1 MTNDIKQI
9 EDITTKLGKKVSGI
23 GNIFW
28 KTVDFNNPIE
38 VSEKIENSIFDVN
51 THNFHLLPIE
61 GNDQMVGKYISLT
74 EKIRKQIIDVLKRQM
89 NAKEISHDEYLDF
102 TKIKEYEEDRIYIY
116 GKGGKTGTFSKL
128 GTKKNDDENQKN
140 IKAIYREYGYN
151 AIFRYIP
158 CIVNGRYYTINFM
171 RFYVDTVGKINCIY
185 QKLQFDYSEC
195 AYVNKNA
202 IAYPDTYRGMTIDR
216 IDQLA
221 KNEKSFCFNPKL
233 ECDEANSVDIAE
245 LFEVFHT
252 KTERI
257 KKKGKLYITKKNS
270 IEIISQCFLKLDRV
284 NHCLELYQRAEKQSI
299 LYKYYSIRL
308 DFDSSNYI
316 MYEKVKSMDCIYG
329 GEKSPTPT
337 GIFQV
342 EEKST
347 EEYISGYYSALDQV
361 KFFGYLVIF
370 EDYFIHSDLYAVGVT
385 KETMDEN
392 EPVNKRDT
400 STSGCIRVSQEDL
413 DWLLEN
419 VEVGTMILM

>member
-1 MTNDIKQI
+1 
-9 EDITTKLGKKVSGI
+9 
-23 GNIFW
+23 
-28 KTVDFNNPIE
+28 
-38 VSEKIENSIFDVN
+38 
-51 THNFHLLPIE
+51 
-61 GNDQMVGKYISLT
+61 
-74 EKIRKQIIDVLKRQM
+74 
-89 NAKEISHDEYLDF
+89 
-102 TKIKEYEEDRIYIY
+102 
-116 GKGGKTGTFSKL
+116 
-128 GTKKNDDENQKN
+128 
-140 IKAIYREYGYN
+140 
-151 AIFRYIP
+151 
-158 CIVNGRYYTINFM
+158 M

-245 LFEVFHT
+245 LFEVFIK